1 MRGLSATGVVSWS
14 RRVRA
19 GGEVLCCELRERLPK
34 LTPVQRA
41 PRICEMTDSDDQLCL
56 LLDRGYELAAGHLEG
71 INEAALEL
79 ADAAGDD
86 RRVIE
91 RAVRVVGGRRRPDPN
106 PAHNQVASLM
116 RRAIQLGVCRAGR
129 GGTQP

>member
-34 LTPVQRA
+34 LTPVPRA
-41 PRICEMTDSDDQLCL
+41 PRISEMTDSDDQLCL

-86 RRVIE
+86 RRGMGGAVSVGRG
-91 RAVRVVGGRRRPDPN
+91 RARPGPN
-106 PAHNQVASLM
+106 PGHHQGGSL
-116 RRAIQLGVCRAGR
+116 V
-129 GGTQP
+129 PW

>member
-1 MRGLSATGVVSWS
+1 MRQGYLRDDAGLSATGVVSWS

-34 LTPVQRA
+34 LTPLSRP
-41 PRICEMTDSDDQLCL
+41 PRISEMTDSDDQLCL

-86 RRVIE
+86 PRVME
-91 RAVRVVGGRRRPDPN
+91 RAFRVVAERVRLDPSHAN
-106 PAHNQVASLM
+106 NQVASLI
-116 RRAIQLGVCRAGR
+116 RRAIEL
-129 GGTQP
+129 